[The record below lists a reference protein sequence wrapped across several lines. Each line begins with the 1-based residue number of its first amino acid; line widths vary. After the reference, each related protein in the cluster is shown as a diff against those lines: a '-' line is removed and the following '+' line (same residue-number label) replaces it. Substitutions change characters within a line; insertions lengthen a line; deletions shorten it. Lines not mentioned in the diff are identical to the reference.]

1 MNEAAE
7 VFLWGGR
14 IGILSH
20 AGDVPFAEFSYDPA
34 FIGMGIEPAPLLMP
48 VAGTKYSFDNL
59 RWDSFRGLPGML
71 ADSLPDK
78 FGNAVLDEWMKAQG
92 RKPETLS
99 PIERLCYTGSRGMGA
114 LEFRPTLFSEGDKSE
129 EVRVDALADLADE
142 VLRARKEA
150 RAELHHELRHFAP
163 ILKVGSSAGGARAKA
178 LIGWN
183 EATGEVRSGQTR
195 LPEGFGYWLLKFD
208 GIDGN
213 GDKEGSDRKGYGR
226 IEYAYHLM
234 AREAGI
240 EMSEC
245 RLWDGYHFMT
255 RRFDRLP
262 GGGKLHMQSL
272 AALAHLDFN
281 DPVSNSYEQAFRVAR
296 AVTADYRAED
306 QLFRRM
312 CFNVLAWNCDD
323 HVKNFAFLMDRAG
336 AWSLAPAFDVTYAY
350 NPQGAWTGAHQMSV
364 NGKRRDIADYDLL
377 AAARAAGVKPRR
389 AREALDRVRAA
400 IARWPDFASEAGV
413 RDDYAT
419 FISRQLAIC

>member
-1 MNEAAE
+1 MNHAAE
-7 VFLWGGR
+7 VLLWDCKVGSIALEEDAR
-14 IGILSH
+14 
-20 AGDVPFAEFSYDPA
+20 AARFEYDPG
-34 FIGMGIEPAPLLMP
+34 FIGSGLDVAPLEMP
-48 VAGTKYSFDNL
+48 LKPDIYFFPNL
-59 RWDSFRGLPGML
+59 PFEAFHGLPGML
-71 ADSLPDK
+71 ADALPDK
-78 FGNAVLDEWMKAQG
+78 FGNAVLDSWIASRGE
-92 RKPETLS
+92 S
-99 PIERLCYTGSRGMGA
+99 PGSLTPIDRLCYTGTRGMGA
-114 LEFRPTLFSEGDKSE
+114 LEFRPALFREGDKAE
-129 EVRVDALADLADE
+129 AVRVDDLVRLASE
-142 VLRARKEA
+142 VLRQRSDA
-150 RAELHHELRHFAP
+150 RAALTPGMVDFAP

-240 EMSEC
+240 EMSDC
-245 RLWDGYHFMT
+245 RLWDGCHFMT

-336 AWSLAPAFDVTYAY
+336 VWSLAPAFDVTYAY

-364 NGKRRDIADYDLL
+364 NGKRRDIADADLL

-389 AREALDRVRAA
+389 AQESLDRVRAA
-400 IARWPDFASEAGV
+400 IARWPDFAAEAGV